1 MPRCN
6 TEYHW
11 LHQPIF
17 KAINRGYNS
26 IYNSIYSFQGGCINI
41 MMHLRVIN
49 EVITPIN
56 GLKHG

>member
-26 IYNSIYSFQGGCINI
+26 IYNSIYSFQGGVYQHYDAPTSNKWSY
-41 MMHLRVIN
+41 N
-49 EVITPIN
+49 PAYN
-56 GLKHG
+56 S